1 MPIPK
6 KTSRLN
12 RASMRDKV
20 YQTLLEWITE
30 GVLRPG
36 EKLLDK
42 ELAESLGVSR
52 TPVREAL
59 GRLEEKALVE
69 ASANRWTRVS
79 KISMDEAGLIYPIIW
94 SLETL
99 AATLALPHLT
109 TVDLKRMQAINDD
122 LAKAIDDGDAVK
134 ASEADAAFHDVYI
147 QKTRNH
153 YLGDILHDLKI
164 KHRRLEVYYFDGCSC
179 AEESL
184 AEHHNIVA
192 AFRAKDLQ
200 KAVDL
205 IRSNWQTS
213 LERLRS
219 CSVSEAS
226 PGE

>member
-42 ELAESLGVSR
+42 ELAETLGVSR

-79 KISMDEAGLIYPIIW
+79 TISMDQAGLIYPIIW

-99 AATLALPHLT
+99 AASLALPDLT
-109 TVDLKRMQAINDD
+109 AVDFKRMEAINDD
-122 LAKAIDDGDAVK
+122 LATAIDDGNALK

-147 QKTRNH
+147 QKTRNP
-153 YLGDILHDLKI
+153 YLSDILHDLKI
-164 KHRRLEVYYFDGCSC
+164 KHRRLEVYYFGGCSC
-179 AEESL
+179 AEASL
-184 AEHHNIVA
+184 AEHRNIVA

-226 PGE
+226 PGD